1 MKGVMEW
8 RWIGAAVDWRCAGL
22 EALKIAWGVASHERK
37 ICALGFSSNGRWFI
51 SVECASTVLE
61 TGNVG
66 EVTG

>member
-1 MKGVMEW
+1 MKW

-22 EALKIAWGVASHERK
+22 EALKSPGESPLRGW
-37 ICALGFSSNGRWFI
+37 GFSSTGRWFI

-66 EVTG
+66 EVAG

>member
-1 MKGVMEW
+1 MEW

-22 EALKIAWGVASHERK
+22 EARK
-37 ICALGFSSNGRWFI
+37 SPGESPPTKGKSARLGFSSNGRWFI

-66 EVTG
+66 EVAG